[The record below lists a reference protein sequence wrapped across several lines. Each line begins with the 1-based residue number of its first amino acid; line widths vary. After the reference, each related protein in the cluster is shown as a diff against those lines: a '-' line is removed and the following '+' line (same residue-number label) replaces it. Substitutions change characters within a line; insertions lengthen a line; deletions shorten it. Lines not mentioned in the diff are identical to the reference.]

1 MFEHLVQRLDAFLR
15 VALNLFA
22 DFINRGSFPDAVGDV
37 GLVNH
42 YGAEMAVEDVCVELA
57 GFAGAHGFQEV
68 GNVVAAAVALEL
80 PDLLAVVVEGP
91 APPR

>member
-1 MFEHLVQRLDAFLR
+1 
-15 VALNLFA
+15 
-22 DFINRGSFPDAVGDV
+22 VGDV

-57 GFAGAHGFQEV
+57 GFAGAHGLQEV

-91 APPR
+91 ATPPVDVRACRQGLPPD